1 MCTLSFKRIEFR
13 RVNVQNCDERMHVNS
28 PSHFSKVTALMKAE
42 AYNHGIHSNL
52 WCVKKMSY
60 VPPQLLLESIE
71 M

>member
-1 MCTLSFKRIEFR
+1 MFRIASRENAREFTESLQQSDR
-13 RVNVQNCDERMHVNS
+13 IS
-28 PSHFSKVTALMKAE
+28 E

-52 WCVKKMSY
+52 WCVKKMTY

>member
-13 RVNVQNCDERMHVNS
+13 RVNVQNCVERMHVNS
-28 PSHFSKVTALMKAE
+28 PSSLQQSDRISE

-52 WCVKKMSY
+52 WSVKKMTY

>member
-1 MCTLSFKRIEFR
+1 MHTFIQMYRISKGQCSELRRENAREFTESLQQSDR
-13 RVNVQNCDERMHVNS
+13 IS
-28 PSHFSKVTALMKAE
+28 E

-52 WCVKKMSY
+52 WCVKKMTY